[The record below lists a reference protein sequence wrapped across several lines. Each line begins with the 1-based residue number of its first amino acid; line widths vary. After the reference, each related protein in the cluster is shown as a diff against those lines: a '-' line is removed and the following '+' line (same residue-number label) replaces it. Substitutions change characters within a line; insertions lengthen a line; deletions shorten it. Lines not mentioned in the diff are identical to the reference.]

1 MPARLSKNKDPSQQ
15 SCLTVFCQPARLKK
29 KKKLRNPSQRETEFG
44 VCQPAVAQAS
54 YGPASKVS
62 FNTLPRKKYKSVG
75 KICFTSN
82 LHNIKEKRI

>member
-1 MPARLSKNKDPSQQ
+1 MFDGFLPASKVKKDKVCNS
-15 SCLTVFCQPARLKK
+15 R
-29 KKKLRNPSQRETEFG
+29 QRETEFG